1 MLARALA
8 LASFSAANDFA
19 LSSAEGVAS
28 AALVGT
34 VLFFADLLAAAVVF
48 FFVAVLVFLVVVVF
62 LAVFA
67 LVDFALVDFAAP
79 VLEGDSFV
87 LSAAASSSFAASLS
101 SFVEAFLL
109 VRRFGLAFLGSDFV
123 LLLSSLTSPS
133 EFARRRIAGAEG
145 LVAAGDM
152 VGFETTE
159 SSRNGLFQIKELNRF
174 NQPWIHLCW

>member
-8 LASFSAANDFA
+8 LASFSAASDFA
-19 LSSAEGVAS
+19 LSSADGVVS

-34 VLFFADLLAAAVVF
+34 VLFFAVLLAAGVVFF
-48 FFVAVLVFLVVVVF
+48 FFVAVFLLVVDF

-67 LVDFALVDFAAP
+67 LVVFDDPALA
-79 VLEGDSFV
+79 GDSLD
-87 LSAAASSSFAASLS
+87 LSAAARSSFAASLS

-109 VRRFGLAFLGSDFV
+109 VRRFELAFLGSVFV

-133 EFARRRIAGAEG
+133 EFARRRIAGVEV
-145 LVAAGDM
+145 LVAAGVM

-159 SSRNGLFQIKELNRF
+159 NSRNGLFQIGELNRP
-174 NQPWIHLCW
+174 NQPLIHLCW

>member
-8 LASFSAANDFA
+8 LASFSAARDFA
-19 LSSAEGVAS
+19 LSSADGVAS

-48 FFVAVLVFLVVVVF
+48 FLVAVLVFLLVVVF

-67 LVDFALVDFAAP
+67 LVDFDAP

-133 EFARRRIAGAEG
+133 EFAKRRIAGAEG

-159 SSRNGLFQIKELNRF
+159 SSRNGLFQIKEIKRL